1 MVKVGSMKRA
11 MPVLLVTSF
20 ISLAATGGFAWPHRS
35 SAAKP
40 PAGDPSAAASVL
52 ASVEVGSNP
61 SRLILRTSGTPAYT
75 SYSPTPDVLV
85 IDLSGVAK
93 TGSLSLPHDLP
104 PGMASITADD
114 AVEMGNRL
122 TRVTI
127 RFSEQQTPKV
137 SAIDH
142 DVVVD
147 LSGMDAKA
155 SAVATADLA
164 TTAPPVAAPSSE
176 VPTGTPAGP
185 ALTEPVAMPESPK
198 VEAAPVAPAAEPV
211 VSFRN
216 VEPLPTSAARVLT
229 AVETH
234 GSGNTLQ
241 VRLAS
246 DGAVHYKAFRLDNP
260 ARIVID
266 LSGVRDALR
275 QNNVNLGDPF
285 VKRIRVSQFKGGT
298 DPVTRV
304 VLDLDEKVD
313 YNVAREGSG
322 LNVTFGANAYT
333 ATAAPSLAEQ
343 TAVEAPKVEPK
354 VEMSR
359 PAAVVAEGSKS
370 PLPPAAIRSPDADIT
385 TQVPTVVSEAVK
397 NPEPV
402 KSTDWK
408 MPVDPTRGATH
419 IITAQAS
426 QPAPKSPARRA
437 TSSAT
442 SAPTMSGT
450 AAAPSDDV
458 FNDATAQQPAS
469 GNSGTQLSGTISG
482 AGRSLSG
489 GADKGFNGEPI
500 SLNLKGADIKDVLRT
515 FAQLTGLNVAVD
527 PGVTGEVT
535 VEFNEVPWDQALD
548 IILRQNQLTYVL
560 EGNVMRIGKI
570 ADITREAQETLD
582 LAEKE
587 KLNVPLRTVSFKLS
601 YARAADVQVLI
612 KQIAS
617 PRAKIIVDARTNQIV
632 ISEIA
637 QYLPTEKN
645 LIDSVDVPTPQVLIE
660 ARIIQTTKTFLQQY
674 GISWGFNATLN
685 PSLGSGTGLTFPNSI
700 SLQGGRF
707 DFASGNPL
715 ITATL
720 SNVLGT
726 FDLDFTL
733 AAAEAE
739 GMVKII
745 SAPKVTTT
753 DNVAA
758 SIESGVQIPYQS
770 TITSG
775 SILTTT
781 TVFVNALLTLAVTPQ
796 ITEQGTVI
804 MDISVS
810 KIDPGAA
817 LPNSPPPLT
826 TRRAST
832 KLMVRDGGTAVIGG
846 IYQSTESN
854 SQNRVPFVSDIPV
867 IGNLF
872 KNHNINST
880 HDELLIF
887 ITPRII
893 RNS

>member
-35 SAAKP
+35 STAKP
-40 PAGDPSAAASVL
+40 SAGDPSAAASVL

-61 SRLILRTSGTPAYT
+61 ARLVLRTSGTPAYT
-75 SYSPTPDVLV
+75 SYSPTPEVFV
-85 IDLSGVAK
+85 IDLSGVSKAA
-93 TGSLSLPHDLP
+93 TLALPRDLP
-104 PGMASITADD
+104 PGVASITADE

-122 TRVTI
+122 TRVTL
-127 RFSEQQTPKV
+127 RFADPQTPKV
-137 SAIDH
+137 SASDH

-147 LSGMDAKA
+147 LVGTQGKPAA
-155 SAVATADLA
+155 VESAGL
-164 TTAPPVAAPSSE
+164 TTAPPLAAPASIA
-176 VPTGTPAGP
+176 TPAAETTADAPIVSAIADSAPKIGSSKLEAPP
-185 ALTEPVAMPESPK
+185 AN
-198 VEAAPVAPAAEPV
+198 PAAEPLV
-211 VSFRN
+211 TSRN
-216 VEPLPTSAARVLT
+216 VVDPIPTTAARVLT
-229 AVETH
+229 GVQTT

-241 VRLAS
+241 VHLAS

-260 ARIVID
+260 PRIVID

-285 VKRIRVSQFKGGT
+285 VKKIRVAQFKSGA
-298 DPVTRV
+298 DPITRV

-313 YNVAREGSG
+313 YNVAQEGSG
-322 LNVTFGANAYT
+322 LSVTFGAA
-333 ATAAPSLAEQ
+333 AHAAPSLAQ
-343 TAVEAPKVEPK
+343 LAPPADAPKPEW
-354 VEMSR
+354 SR
-359 PAAVVAEGSKS
+359 PA
-370 PLPPAAIRSPDADIT
+370 PAAAETSNSSLTATAARHAPADIT
-385 TQVPTVVSEAVK
+385 AQVPTIA
-397 NPEPV
+397 PDAV

-408 MPVDPTRGATH
+408 MPVDSTRGATH

-426 QPAPKSPARRA
+426 PPAPMSPARRT
-437 TSSAT
+437 TSGAQ
-442 SAPTMSGT
+442 AAATMSGT
-450 AAAPSDDV
+450 PASPNDDI
-458 FNDATAQQPAS
+458 FNDATAQQPAA
-469 GNSGTQLSGTISG
+469 GNIGKQLSGTMTG

-489 GADKGFNGEPI
+489 TGNKAFNGEPI

-515 FAQLTGLNVAVD
+515 FAQLTGLNMAVD

-548 IILRQNQLTYVL
+548 IILRQNGLAYVL
-560 EGNVMRIGKI
+560 EGNVMRIGKLEQLS
-570 ADITREAQETLD
+570 REAQQTLD

-587 KLNVPLRTVSFKLS
+587 RLNVPLLTVAYRLS
-601 YARAADVQVLI
+601 YAKAADVENLI

-617 PRAKIIVDARTNQIV
+617 PRAKIIVDVRTNQIV

-637 QYLPTEKN
+637 QYLPVVKN

-674 GISWGFNATLN
+674 GISFGFNANLN

-700 SLQGGRF
+700 SLKGGRF

-739 GMVKII
+739 GLVKII
-745 SAPKVTTT
+745 SAPKITTQ
-753 DNVAA
+753 DNVLAT
-758 SIESGVQIPYQS
+758 IESGVQIPYQTRVNFTT
-770 TITSG
+770 TITY
-775 SILTTT
+775 
-781 TVFVNALLTLAVTPQ
+781 VDATLRLSVTPQ

-804 MDISVS
+804 MDISVA
-810 KIDPGAA
+810 KVDPGPASSDA
-817 LPNSPPPLT
+817 VGPPLS
-826 TRRAST
+826 TRRAQT

-846 IYQSTESN
+846 IYQSTENN
-854 SQNRVPFVSDIPV
+854 SQNRVPFLSDIPV
-867 IGNLF
+867 LGNLF
-872 KNHNINST
+872 KNHNISST